1 MPLWACLWPVHGSKG
16 LSTQE
21 YGRIPNRLLRS
32 QSSHGFGA
40 VERMVIQYKRLL
52 IPRPPTPSIKVLG
65 LPFVFSLGCN
75 FYDRHVLPH
84 VLYEQA
90 DRNYNVDQK
99 LRTRTSE
106 RFNPIEN
113 GDRHC
118 RMLNSISLV
127 EGDGFSTCQQVY
139 SHYYRIFRIPP
150 AFFTEFFVSGLAFCL
165 RRNRVNDAILFTSLT
180 ATAQYL
186 QESFL

>member
-1 MPLWACLWPVHGSKG
+1 MASALLIGWSHNINAFSFRVH
-16 LSTQE
+16 LF
-21 YGRIPNRLLRS
+21 LRS
-32 QSSHGFGA
+32 RS
-40 VERMVIQYKRLL
+40 L
-52 IPRPPTPSIKVLG
+52 ISYSC
-65 LPFVFSLGCN
+65 FSLVATSMTVVFCRMRSMGKT
-75 FYDRHVLPH
+75 
-84 VLYEQA
+84 
-90 DRNYNVDQK
+90 DRNSNVDQK

-118 RMLNSISLV
+118 RTLNSISLV

-139 SHYYRIFRIPP
+139 SHYYYRVFRIPP
-150 AFFTEFFVSGLAFCL
+150 AFFTEFFVSGLAFCI
-165 RRNRVNDAILFTSLT
+165 RRNRVNDAILLTSLT